1 MYGYYYFDPTYLLLV
16 IGMVLSLLASAKVKS
31 TFSVYSRVRSASGLT
46 GADAARRILRMSGIT
61 DVTVVPISGSLTDHY
76 DPGSKKLA
84 LSQDVYDKTSVAAIG
99 VAAHECGHAI
109 QDKESY
115 TFLKIRS
122 AIYPVVN
129 VATSI
134 SYYIILIGFLM
145 QAFQLIYLGIALT
158 CCGLLFQVVTLPVEF
173 DASRRALEKLQ
184 DYKIVDNS
192 EFAGAKEVLTAAAL
206 TYVAGVLASMLQIFR
221 LILAAKDREDR

>member
-1 MYGYYYFDPTYLLLV
+1 MDTILILL
-16 IGMVLSLLASAKVKS
+16 IIIIPLLAQLKIQSSYNRYKRVENNKKKS
-31 TFSVYSRVRSASGLT
+31 GFEVAREILDKNGLEDIYIVEIK
-46 GADAARRILRMSGIT
+46 GE
-61 DVTVVPISGSLTDHY
+61 LTDHY
-76 DPGSKKLA
+76 DPTKKVVR
-84 LSQDVYDKTSVAAIG
+84 LSTDIFHGETIAAAA

-129 VATSI
+129 VATGI
-134 SYYIILIGFLM
+134 SYYIILLGFLM

>member
-1 MYGYYYFDPTYLLLV
+1 MDTILILL
-16 IGMVLSLLASAKVKS
+16 IIIIPLLAQLKIQSSYNRYKRVENNKKKS
-31 TFSVYSRVRSASGLT
+31 GFEVAREILDKNGLEDIYIVEIK
-46 GADAARRILRMSGIT
+46 GE
-61 DVTVVPISGSLTDHY
+61 LTDHY
-76 DPGSKKLA
+76 DPTKKVVR
-84 LSQDVYDKTSVAAIG
+84 LSTDIFHGETIAAAA

-115 TFLKIRS
+115 KFLKIRS

-134 SYYIILIGFLM
+134 SYYIILLGFLM

-158 CCGLLFQVVTLPVEF
+158 CCGLLFQAVTLPVEF

-192 EFAGAKEVLTAAAL
+192 EFDGAKEVLTAAAL

-221 LILAAKDREDR
+221 LILAAKDREDK

>member
-1 MYGYYYFDPTYLLLV
+1 MDTILILL
-16 IGMVLSLLASAKVKS
+16 IIIIPLLAQLKIQSSYNRYKRVENNKKKS
-31 TFSVYSRVRSASGLT
+31 GFEVAREILDKNGLEDIYIVEIK
-46 GADAARRILRMSGIT
+46 GE
-61 DVTVVPISGSLTDHY
+61 LTDHY
-76 DPGSKKLA
+76 DPTKKVVR
-84 LSQDVYDKTSVAAIG
+84 LSTDIFHGETIAAAA

-134 SYYIILIGFLM
+134 SYYIILLGFLM

-221 LILAAKDREDR
+221 LILAAKDREDK

>member
-1 MYGYYYFDPTYLLLV
+1 MDTILILL
-16 IGMVLSLLASAKVKS
+16 IIIIPLLAQLKIQSSYNRYKRVENNKKKS
-31 TFSVYSRVRSASGLT
+31 GFEVAREILDKNGLEDIYIVEIK
-46 GADAARRILRMSGIT
+46 GE
-61 DVTVVPISGSLTDHY
+61 LTDHY
-76 DPGSKKLA
+76 DPTKKVVR
-84 LSQDVYDKTSVAAIG
+84 LSTDIFHGETIAAAA

-134 SYYIILIGFLM
+134 SYYIILLGFLM
-145 QAFQLIYLGIALT
+145 QAFRLIYLGITLT

>member
-1 MYGYYYFDPTYLLLV
+1 MDTILILL
-16 IGMVLSLLASAKVKS
+16 IIIIPLLAQLKIQSSYNRYKRVENNKKKS
-31 TFSVYSRVRSASGLT
+31 GFEVAREILDKNGLEDIYIVEIK
-46 GADAARRILRMSGIT
+46 GE
-61 DVTVVPISGSLTDHY
+61 LTDHY
-76 DPGSKKLA
+76 YPTKKVVR
-84 LSQDVYDKTSVAAIG
+84 LSTDIFHGETIAAAA

-134 SYYIILIGFLM
+134 SYYIILLGFLM

-192 EFAGAKEVLTAAAL
+192 EFAGVKEVLTAAAL

-221 LILAAKDREDR
+221 LILAAKDREDK

>member
-1 MYGYYYFDPTYLLLV
+1 MDTILILL
-16 IGMVLSLLASAKVKS
+16 IIIIPLLAQLKIQSSYNRYKRVENNKKKS
-31 TFSVYSRVRSASGLT
+31 GFEVAREILDKNGLEDIYIVEIK
-46 GADAARRILRMSGIT
+46 GE
-61 DVTVVPISGSLTDHY
+61 LTDHY
-76 DPGSKKLA
+76 YPTKKVVR
-84 LSQDVYDKTSVAAIG
+84 LSTDIFHGETIAAAA

-134 SYYIILIGFLM
+134 SYYIILLGFLM

-221 LILAAKDREDR
+221 LILAAKDREDS

>member
-1 MYGYYYFDPTYLLLV
+1 MDTILILL
-16 IGMVLSLLASAKVKS
+16 IIIIPLLAQLKIQSSYNRYKRVENNKKKS
-31 TFSVYSRVRSASGLT
+31 GFEVAREILDKNGLEDIYIVEIK
-46 GADAARRILRMSGIT
+46 GE
-61 DVTVVPISGSLTDHY
+61 LTDHY
-76 DPGSKKLA
+76 DPTKKVVR
-84 LSQDVYDKTSVAAIG
+84 LSTDIFHGETIAAVA

-134 SYYIILIGFLM
+134 SYYIILLGFLM

>member
-1 MYGYYYFDPTYLLLV
+1 MDTILILL
-16 IGMVLSLLASAKVKS
+16 IIIIPLLAQLKIQSSYNRYKRVENSKKKS
-31 TFSVYSRVRSASGLT
+31 GFEVAREILDKNGLEDIYIVEIK
-46 GADAARRILRMSGIT
+46 GE
-61 DVTVVPISGSLTDHY
+61 LTDHY
-76 DPGSKKLA
+76 DPTKKVVR
-84 LSQDVYDKTSVAAIG
+84 LSTDIFHGETIAAAA

-134 SYYIILIGFLM
+134 SYYIILLGFLM

-173 DASRRALEKLQ
+173 DASCRALEKLQ

-221 LILAAKDREDR
+221 LIFAAKDREDR

>member
-1 MYGYYYFDPTYLLLV
+1 MDTILILL
-16 IGMVLSLLASAKVKS
+16 IIIIPLLAQLKIQSSYNRYKRVENSKKKS
-31 TFSVYSRVRSASGLT
+31 GFEVAREILDKNGLEDIYIVEIK
-46 GADAARRILRMSGIT
+46 GE
-61 DVTVVPISGSLTDHY
+61 LTDHY
-76 DPGSKKLA
+76 DPTKKVVR
-84 LSQDVYDKTSVAAIG
+84 LSTDIFHGETIAAAA
-99 VAAHECGHAI
+99 VAAHECGHDI

-134 SYYIILIGFLM
+134 SYYIILLGFLM

-173 DASRRALEKLQ
+173 DASHRALEKLQ

-221 LILAAKDREDR
+221 LIFAAKDREDR

>member
-1 MYGYYYFDPTYLLLV
+1 MDTILILL
-16 IGMVLSLLASAKVKS
+16 IIIIPLLAQLKIQSSYNRYKRVENNKKKS
-31 TFSVYSRVRSASGLT
+31 GFEVAREILDKNGLEDIYIIEIK
-46 GADAARRILRMSGIT
+46 GE
-61 DVTVVPISGSLTDHY
+61 LTDHY
-76 DPGSKKLA
+76 DPTKKVVR
-84 LSQDVYDKTSVAAIG
+84 LSTDIFHGETIAAAA

>member
-1 MYGYYYFDPTYLLLV
+1 MDTILILL
-16 IGMVLSLLASAKVKS
+16 IIIIPLLAQLKIQSSYNRYKRVENNKKKS
-31 TFSVYSRVRSASGLT
+31 GFEVAREILDKNGLEDIYIVEIK
-46 GADAARRILRMSGIT
+46 GE
-61 DVTVVPISGSLTDHY
+61 LTDHY
-76 DPGSKKLA
+76 DPTKKVVR
-84 LSQDVYDKTSVAAIG
+84 LSTDIFHGETIAAAA

-129 VATSI
+129 VATGI
-134 SYYIILIGFLM
+134 SYYIILLGFLM

-221 LILAAKDREDR
+221 LIFAAKDREDR

>member
-1 MYGYYYFDPTYLLLV
+1 MDTILILL
-16 IGMVLSLLASAKVKS
+16 IIIIPLLAQLKIQSSYNRYKRVENNKKKS
-31 TFSVYSRVRSASGLT
+31 GFEVAREILDKNGLEDIYIVEIK
-46 GADAARRILRMSGIT
+46 GE
-61 DVTVVPISGSLTDHY
+61 LTDHY
-76 DPGSKKLA
+76 DTTKKVVR
-84 LSQDVYDKTSVAAIG
+84 LSTDIFHGETIAAAA

-134 SYYIILIGFLM
+134 SYYIILLGFLM
-145 QAFQLIYLGIALT
+145 QAFQLVYLGIALT

>member
-1 MYGYYYFDPTYLLLV
+1 MDTILILL
-16 IGMVLSLLASAKVKS
+16 IIIIPLLAQLKIQSSYNRYKRVENSKKKS
-31 TFSVYSRVRSASGLT
+31 GFEVAREILDKNGLEDIYIVEIR
-46 GADAARRILRMSGIT
+46 GE
-61 DVTVVPISGSLTDHY
+61 LTDHY
-76 DPGSKKLA
+76 DPTKKVVR
-84 LSQDVYDKTSVAAIG
+84 LSTDIFHGETIAAAA

-134 SYYIILIGFLM
+134 SYYIILLGFLM

-221 LILAAKDREDR
+221 LIFAAKDREDR

>member
-1 MYGYYYFDPTYLLLV
+1 MDTILILL
-16 IGMVLSLLASAKVKS
+16 IIIIPLLAQLKIQSSYNRYKRVENSKKKS
-31 TFSVYSRVRSASGLT
+31 GFEVAREILDKNGLEDIYIVEIK
-46 GADAARRILRMSGIT
+46 GE
-61 DVTVVPISGSLTDHY
+61 LTDHY
-76 DPGSKKLA
+76 DPTKKVVR
-84 LSQDVYDKTSVAAIG
+84 LSTDIFHGETIASAA

-134 SYYIILIGFLM
+134 SYYIILLGFLM

>member
-1 MYGYYYFDPTYLLLV
+1 MDTILILL
-16 IGMVLSLLASAKVKS
+16 IIIIPLLAQLKIQSSYNRYKRVENNKKKS
-31 TFSVYSRVRSASGLT
+31 GFEVAREILDKNGLEDIYIVEIK
-46 GADAARRILRMSGIT
+46 GE
-61 DVTVVPISGSLTDHY
+61 LTDHY
-76 DPGSKKLA
+76 DPTKKVVR
-84 LSQDVYDKTSVAAIG
+84 LSTDIFHGETIAAAA

-134 SYYIILIGFLM
+134 SYYIILLGFLM

-192 EFAGAKEVLTAAAL
+192 EFAGVKEVLTAAAL

>member
-1 MYGYYYFDPTYLLLV
+1 MDTILILL
-16 IGMVLSLLASAKVKS
+16 IIIIPLLAQLKIQNSYNRYKRIENSKKKS
-31 TFSVYSRVRSASGLT
+31 GFEVAREILDKNGLEDIYIVEIK
-46 GADAARRILRMSGIT
+46 GE
-61 DVTVVPISGSLTDHY
+61 LTDHY
-76 DPGSKKLA
+76 DPTKKVVR
-84 LSQDVYDKTSVAAIG
+84 LSSDIFHGETIAAAA

-109 QDKESY
+109 QDKDSY

-134 SYYIILIGFLM
+134 SYYIILLGFLM
-145 QAFQLIYLGIALT
+145 QALQLVYLGIALT

-184 DYKIVDNS
+184 DYELVNAQ
-192 EFAGAKEVLTAAAL
+192 EFDGAKEVLTAAAL
-206 TYVAGVLASMLQIFR
+206 TYVAGVLASIMQIFR
-221 LILAAKDREDR
+221 LILATRDREDR

>member
-1 MYGYYYFDPTYLLLV
+1 MDTILILL
-16 IGMVLSLLASAKVKS
+16 IIIIPLLAQLKIQSSYNRYKRVENNKKKS
-31 TFSVYSRVRSASGLT
+31 GFEVAREILDKNGLEDIYIVEIK
-46 GADAARRILRMSGIT
+46 GE
-61 DVTVVPISGSLTDHY
+61 LTDHY
-76 DPGSKKLA
+76 DPTKKVVR
-84 LSQDVYDKTSVAAIG
+84 LSTDIFHGETIAAVA

-134 SYYIILIGFLM
+134 SYYIILLGFLM
-145 QAFQLIYLGIALT
+145 QAFRLIYLGIALT

>member
-1 MYGYYYFDPTYLLLV
+1 MDTILILL
-16 IGMVLSLLASAKVKS
+16 IIIIPLLAQLKIQSSYNRYKRVENNKKKS
-31 TFSVYSRVRSASGLT
+31 GFEVAREILDKNGLEDIYIVEIK
-46 GADAARRILRMSGIT
+46 GE
-61 DVTVVPISGSLTDHY
+61 LTDHY
-76 DPGSKKLA
+76 DPTKKVVR
-84 LSQDVYDKTSVAAIG
+84 LSTDIFHGETIAAAA

-134 SYYIILIGFLM
+134 SYYIILLGFLM
-145 QAFQLIYLGIALT
+145 QAFQLVYLGIALT

>member
-1 MYGYYYFDPTYLLLV
+1 MDTILILL
-16 IGMVLSLLASAKVKS
+16 IIIIPLLAQLKIQSSYNRYKRVENNKKKS
-31 TFSVYSRVRSASGLT
+31 GFEVAREILDKNGLEDIYIVEIK
-46 GADAARRILRMSGIT
+46 GE
-61 DVTVVPISGSLTDHY
+61 LTDHY
-76 DPGSKKLA
+76 DPTKKVVR
-84 LSQDVYDKTSVAAIG
+84 LSTDIFHCETIAAAA

-134 SYYIILIGFLM
+134 SYYIILLGFLM
-145 QAFQLIYLGIALT
+145 QAFQLVYLGIALT

-184 DYKIVDNS
+184 DYKIVDSS

>member
-1 MYGYYYFDPTYLLLV
+1 MDTILILL
-16 IGMVLSLLASAKVKS
+16 IIIIPLLAQLKIQSSYNRYK
-31 TFSVYSRVRSASGLT
+31 RVENNKKRSGFEVAREILDKNGLEDIYIVEIK
-46 GADAARRILRMSGIT
+46 GE
-61 DVTVVPISGSLTDHY
+61 LTDHY
-76 DPGSKKLA
+76 DPTKKVVR
-84 LSQDVYDKTSVAAIG
+84 LSTDIFHGETIAAAA

-115 TFLKIRS
+115 PFLKIRS

-134 SYYIILIGFLM
+134 SYYIILLGFLM

>member
-1 MYGYYYFDPTYLLLV
+1 MDTILILL
-16 IGMVLSLLASAKVKS
+16 IIIIPLLAQLKIQSSYNRYKRVENNKKKS
-31 TFSVYSRVRSASGLT
+31 GFEVAREILDKNGLEDIYIVEIK
-46 GADAARRILRMSGIT
+46 GE
-61 DVTVVPISGSLTDHY
+61 LTDHY
-76 DPGSKKLA
+76 DPTKKVVR
-84 LSQDVYDKTSVAAIG
+84 LSTDIFHVETIAAAA

>member
-1 MYGYYYFDPTYLLLV
+1 MDTILILL
-16 IGMVLSLLASAKVKS
+16 IIIIPLLAQLKIQSSYNRYRRVENSKKKS
-31 TFSVYSRVRSASGLT
+31 GFEVAREILDKNGLEDIYIVEIK
-46 GADAARRILRMSGIT
+46 GE
-61 DVTVVPISGSLTDHY
+61 LTDHY
-76 DPGSKKLA
+76 DPTKKVVR
-84 LSQDVYDKTSVAAIG
+84 LSTDIFHGETIAAAA

-134 SYYIILIGFLM
+134 SYYIILLGFLM

>member
-1 MYGYYYFDPTYLLLV
+1 MDTILILL
-16 IGMVLSLLASAKVKS
+16 IIIIPLLAQLKIQSSYNRYKRVENNKKKS
-31 TFSVYSRVRSASGLT
+31 GFEVAREILDKNGLEDIYIVEIK
-46 GADAARRILRMSGIT
+46 GE
-61 DVTVVPISGSLTDHY
+61 LTDHY
-76 DPGSKKLA
+76 DPTKKVVR
-84 LSQDVYDKTSVAAIG
+84 LSTDIFHGETIAAAA

-134 SYYIILIGFLM
+134 SYYIILLGFLM
-145 QAFQLIYLGIALT
+145 QAFRLIYLGIALT

-221 LILAAKDREDR
+221 LIFAAKDREDR

>member
-1 MYGYYYFDPTYLLLV
+1 MDTILILL
-16 IGMVLSLLASAKVKS
+16 IIIIPLLAQLKIQSSYNRYKRVENSKKKS
-31 TFSVYSRVRSASGLT
+31 GFEVAREILDKNGLEDIYIVEIK
-46 GADAARRILRMSGIT
+46 GE
-61 DVTVVPISGSLTDHY
+61 LTDHY
-76 DPGSKKLA
+76 DPTKKVVR
-84 LSQDVYDKTSVAAIG
+84 LSTDIFHGETIAAAA

-134 SYYIILIGFLM
+134 SYYIILLGFLM

-173 DASRRALEKLQ
+173 DASHRALEKLQ

-221 LILAAKDREDR
+221 LISAAKDREDR

>member
-1 MYGYYYFDPTYLLLV
+1 MDTILILL
-16 IGMVLSLLASAKVKS
+16 IIIIPLLAQLKIQSSYNRYKRVENSKKKS
-31 TFSVYSRVRSASGLT
+31 GFEVAREILDKNGLEDIYIVEIK
-46 GADAARRILRMSGIT
+46 GE
-61 DVTVVPISGSLTDHY
+61 LTDHY
-76 DPGSKKLA
+76 DPTKKVVR
-84 LSQDVYDKTSVAAIG
+84 LSTDIFHGETIAAAA

-129 VATSI
+129 VATGI
-134 SYYIILIGFLM
+134 SYYIILLGFLM

-173 DASRRALEKLQ
+173 DASHRALEKLQ

-221 LILAAKDREDR
+221 LIFAAKDREDR

>member
-1 MYGYYYFDPTYLLLV
+1 MDTILILL
-16 IGMVLSLLASAKVKS
+16 IIIIPLLAQLKIQSSYNRYKRVENNKKKS
-31 TFSVYSRVRSASGLT
+31 GFEVAREILDKNGLEDIYIVEIK
-46 GADAARRILRMSGIT
+46 GE
-61 DVTVVPISGSLTDHY
+61 LTDHY
-76 DPGSKKLA
+76 DPTKKVVR
-84 LSQDVYDKTSVAAIG
+84 LSTDIFHGETIAAAA

-134 SYYIILIGFLM
+134 SYYIILLGFLM